1 MSSLSPGEVMGLSL
15 SDSSG
20 DCSVV
25 GGGALTLSLDI
36 RQELLSPAQRR
47 ALGWMGVWGGGYSLL
62 PPGKCFIVFKGF
74 IFLLHFYY
82 SVKILFKEVR
92 WGEGQSLGHP
102 ATVGLSKAEWGHRNR
117 R

>member
-1 MSSLSPGEVMGLSL
+1 M
-15 SDSSG
+15 D
-20 DCSVV
+20 
-25 GGGALTLSLDI
+25 GGG
-36 RQELLSPAQRR
+36 
-47 ALGWMGVWGGGYSLL
+47 GGGHSLL